1 MSCRFSLQLQ
11 RQLAALYL
19 AAQAALVAAWW
30 ALLIIAPAARAP
42 FQDPAAPDTTL
53 LAFWLADWALVV
65 VGSAATAILVW
76 RAHPARTPALW
87 LLTGALGYAALY
99 CLGLSLLTG
108 AAWLA
113 SALMAAASLLTLG
126 VTWRETRR

>member
-1 MSCRFSLQLQ
+1 MNSH
-11 RQLAALYL
+11 LAALYL

-30 ALLIIAPAARAP
+30 ALLVIAPAARAL
-42 FQDPAAPDTTL
+42 FQDPAAPDTAL

-65 VGSAATAILVW
+65 VGSALAALLVW
-76 RAHPARTPALW
+76 RAHPARMPVLW
-87 LLTGALGYAALY
+87 CLTGALGYAALY

-113 SALMAAASLLTLG
+113 SSVMCAASLLTLG